1 MLRGEEKE
9 RPGRQTGGGEVRV
22 QGLQKNKIV
31 GNKKKKLY
39 FSRRCLREV
48 FTFTENFHLCRE
60 GETSDQ
66 VSVDTSEN
74 FVFLVNVHVFVC
86 V

>member
-1 MLRGEEKE
+1 ME
-9 RPGRQTGGGEVRV
+9 RYGCRACK
-22 QGLQKNKIV
+22 KNKV
-31 GNKKKKLY
+31 EGKKMKKLY

-48 FTFTENFHLCRE
+48 FTFTENFHLSRG

-66 VSVDTSEN
+66 VSVDTSEK